1 MHTDKKTYT
10 VLLVQIVNRNLG
22 DAVIADNTVFLIQK
36 ALPKRLQK
44 HTQILRYNI
53 QSQDRLPL
61 TAADAIVF
69 AGGGLIKF
77 KQEHF
82 YEDVIRILEQADA
95 LQIPVFFNAVGVEGY
110 DEEDERCQRLKAAL
124 QLPCVKGIT
133 CRDDIETLQK
143 NYLPES
149 TVPVYSV
156 PDVAV
161 LSSTVYARQLQKKSK
176 RQQPLIGLG
185 ITRERLFSDYGNE
198 DINKEYLLQ
207 FWKETTELL
216 EEKGYA
222 WCVFTNGLD
231 RDEVF
236 ATKVL
241 DFIGHGERVPAPAEP
256 RQLAQNIQQ
265 FDGII
270 AGRMHTHILAFT
282 LGVPSVGFVWNDKV
296 RFWSNRV
303 GTPERFV
310 MPENLQAESVVSRLE
325 AALEKGVTPL
335 PKESKQSLLSPLRN
349 FLESALRLPQPKAA
363 SGTPEKASFA
373 REHMV
378 ALGLG
383 SALLQYDRLNSP
395 EALQNSLRH
404 GFRYVHVDIRL
415 DADGTLVCVNG
426 WNRNTYRRLGLP
438 LPEEGPCP
446 PLSTEKFL
454 QQHYY
459 GLYQAATLADV
470 LRRFRK
476 LLLFPAYADARLILD
491 IGTPETGA
499 QQELFFQK
507 LWEAFQVSHGGPF
520 LSSQHIMIRLRRK
533 KDYELL
539 RAAPLD
545 FTVIYQLPK
554 SGFAAEG
561 QEQQLHRQLQF
572 CQKKKI
578 PIVSVSAENWNQ
590 ETAVLCKEAGKQVM
604 VFSYSGVDDLARA
617 LALGADFVVSRFYTP
632 DDVSCY
638 IQNSFLLEQN
648 IKEDEKNE

>member
-1 MHTDKKTYT
+1 MHTNKTPYT

-22 DAVIADNTVFLIQK
+22 DAVIADNAAFLIQK
-36 ALPKRLQK
+36 ALSRRLRKQ
-44 HTQILRYNI
+44 TRILKYNI
-53 QSQDRLPL
+53 QSGDRLPL
-61 TAADAIVF
+61 TAADAIIF

-77 KQEHF
+77 RQEHF
-82 YEDVIRILEQADA
+82 YENVIHILEEADT
-95 LQIPVFFNAVGVEGY
+95 LQIPVFLNAVGVEGY

-124 QLPCVKGIT
+124 QLSCVKGIT
-133 CRDDIETLQK
+133 CRDDIDTLQK
-143 NYLPES
+143 DYLPES
-149 TVPVYSV
+149 TIPISAV

-161 LSSTVYARQLQKKSK
+161 FSKSVYAGQLQKKPK

-185 ITRERLFSDYGNE
+185 ITREQLFSDYGNE
-198 DINKEYLLQ
+198 EINKDYLLQ
-207 FWKETTELL
+207 FWKNVTQLL

-222 WCVFTNGLD
+222 WRVFTNGLN

-241 DFIGHGERVPAPAEP
+241 DFIGHGERIPAPAEP
-256 RQLAQNIQQ
+256 WQLAQTIQQ

-282 LGVPSVGFVWNDKV
+282 LGVPSVGFIWNEKV
-296 RFWSNRV
+296 RFWSSRV

-310 MPENLQAESVVSRLE
+310 SPEELQAEAVVSRLE
-325 AALEKGVTPL
+325 AALAEGVTPL
-335 PKESKQSLLSPLRN
+335 SEESKNSLISPLHN
-349 FLESALRLPQPKAA
+349 FLEDAFRLQQPKAA
-363 SGTPEKASFA
+363 SASPETASFA

-395 EALQNSLRH
+395 EALQNSLQRE
-404 GFRYVHVDIRL
+404 FRYVHVDVRL
-415 DADGTLVCVNG
+415 DADNTLVCVNG
-426 WNRNTYRRLGLP
+426 WNQSTYRRLGLP

-446 PLSTEKFL
+446 PISAQEFL

-459 GLYQAATLADV
+459 GLYPTATLADV

-491 IGTPETGA
+491 IGSPETGA
-499 QQELFFQK
+499 RQELFFQK

-520 LSSQHIMIRLRRK
+520 MTSQHIMIRLRRK
-533 KDYELL
+533 KDYDLL

-561 QEQQLHRQLQF
+561 MEQQLHRQLQF

-578 PIVSVSAENWNQ
+578 PIVSVSAENWNP
-590 ETAVLCKEAGKQVM
+590 ETAALCKDAGMQVM
-604 VFSYSGVDDLARA
+604 VFSYSGADDLAKA
-617 LALGADFVVSRFYTP
+617 LSLGADFVVSRFLNP

-638 IQNSFLLEQN
+638 IHNSFLLEQT
-648 IKEDEKNE
+648 IEEEKKNE

>member
-1 MHTDKKTYT
+1 MHTNKTPYT

-22 DAVIADNTVFLIQK
+22 DAVIADNAAFLIQK
-36 ALPKRLQK
+36 ALSRRLRKQ
-44 HTQILRYNI
+44 TRILKYNI
-53 QSQDRLPL
+53 QSGDRLPL
-61 TAADAIVF
+61 TAADAIIF

-77 KQEHF
+77 RQEHF
-82 YEDVIRILEQADA
+82 YENVIHILEEADT
-95 LQIPVFFNAVGVEGY
+95 LQIPVFLNAVGVEGY

-124 QLPCVKGIT
+124 QLSCVKGIT
-133 CRDDIETLQK
+133 CRDDIDTLQK
-143 NYLPES
+143 DYLPES
-149 TVPVYSV
+149 TIPISAV

-161 LSSTVYARQLQKKSK
+161 FSKSVYAGQLQKKPK

-185 ITRERLFSDYGNE
+185 ITREQLFSDYGNE
-198 DINKEYLLQ
+198 EINKDYLLQ
-207 FWKETTELL
+207 FWKDVTQLL

-222 WCVFTNGLD
+222 WRVFTNGLN

-241 DFIGHGERVPAPAEP
+241 DFIGHGERIPAPAEP
-256 RQLAQNIQQ
+256 WQLAQTIQQ

-282 LGVPSVGFVWNDKV
+282 LGVPSVGFIWNEKV
-296 RFWSNRV
+296 RFWSSRV

-310 MPENLQAESVVSRLE
+310 SPEELQAEAVVSRLE
-325 AALEKGVTPL
+325 AALVEGVTPL
-335 PKESKQSLLSPLRN
+335 SEESKNSLISPLHN
-349 FLESALRLPQPKAA
+349 FLEDAFRLQQPKAA
-363 SGTPEKASFA
+363 SASPETASFA

-395 EALQNSLRH
+395 EALQNSLQRE
-404 GFRYVHVDIRL
+404 FRYVHVDVRL
-415 DADGTLVCVNG
+415 DADNTLVCVNG
-426 WNRNTYRRLGLP
+426 WNQSTYRRLGLP

-446 PLSTEKFL
+446 PISAQEFL

-459 GLYQAATLADV
+459 GLYPTATLADV

-491 IGTPETGA
+491 IGSPETGA
-499 QQELFFQK
+499 RQELFFQK

-520 LSSQHIMIRLRRK
+520 MTSQHIMIRLRRK
-533 KDYELL
+533 KDYDLL

-561 QEQQLHRQLQF
+561 MEQQLHRQLQF

-578 PIVSVSAENWNQ
+578 SIVSVSAENWNP
-590 ETAVLCKEAGKQVM
+590 ETAALCKDAGMQVM
-604 VFSYSGVDDLARA
+604 VFSYSGADDLAKA
-617 LALGADFVVSRFYTP
+617 LSLGADFVVSRFLNP

-638 IQNSFLLEQN
+638 IHNSFLLEQT
-648 IKEDEKNE
+648 IEEEKKNE

>member
-1 MHTDKKTYT
+1 MPINKNSYT

-22 DAVIADNTVFLIQK
+22 DAVIADNAVYLIQK
-36 ALPKRLQK
+36 ALSRRLRKQ
-44 HTQILRYNI
+44 TRIIRYNI
-53 QSQDRLPL
+53 QSGDRLPL
-61 TAADAIVF
+61 TAADGIVF

-77 KQEHF
+77 WQEHF
-82 YEDVIRILEQADA
+82 YEDVIRILEEANA
-95 LQIPVFFNAVGVEGY
+95 LQIPVFLNAVGVEGY

-143 NYLPES
+143 DYLPEHTIPIS
-149 TVPVYSV
+149 SV

-161 LSSTVYARQLQKKSK
+161 FSKSVYAGHLQKKPK

-185 ITRERLFSDYGNE
+185 ITRERLFADYGNE
-198 DINKEYLLQ
+198 TIDKDYLLQ
-207 FWKETTELL
+207 FWKEVTELL
-216 EEKGYA
+216 EEEGYA
-222 WCVFTNGLD
+222 WRVFTNGLD

-241 DFIGHGERVPAPAEP
+241 EFIGHGERIPAPAEP
-256 RQLAQNIQQ
+256 WQLAQNIQQ

-282 LGVPSVGFVWNDKV
+282 LGVPGVGFVWNDKV

-303 GTPERFV
+303 GIPERFV
-310 MPENLQAESVVSRLE
+310 SPEDLQAEAVVSRLE
-325 AALEKGVTPL
+325 AALAEGVTPL
-335 PKESKQSLLSPLRN
+335 SEESRNSLISPLHD
-349 FLESALRLPQPKAA
+349 FLEEAFRLSQPKAA
-363 SGTPEKASFA
+363 SASPETATFA
-373 REHMV
+373 REHVV

-395 EALQNSLRH
+395 DALQNSLQH
-404 GFRYVHVDIRL
+404 GFRYVQVDIRL
-415 DADGTLVCVNG
+415 DADGTMVCVNG
-426 WNRNTYRRLGLP
+426 WNRSTYRRLGLP

-446 PLSTEKFL
+446 PLSTQEFL
-454 QQHYY
+454 QQKYY
-459 GLYQAATLADV
+459 GLYPTSTLADV

-520 LSSQHIMIRLRRK
+520 MTSQHIMIRLRRK
-533 KDYELL
+533 KDYDLL

-554 SGFAAEG
+554 SGFAVEG

-572 CQKKKI
+572 CQKKQI
-578 PIVSVSAENWNQ
+578 PVVSVSAEHWNP
-590 ETAVLCKEAGKQVM
+590 ETAALCKDAGVQVI
-604 VFSYSGVDDLARA
+604 VFAYSSVDDLAKA
-617 LALGADFVVSRFYTP
+617 LSLGADFVVSRFSHP
-632 DDVSCY
+632 EDVSCY
-638 IQNSFLLEQN
+638 IQNSFLLEQT
-648 IKEDEKNE
+648 IEEDETNE

>member
-1 MHTDKKTYT
+1 MHTNKTPYT

-22 DAVIADNTVFLIQK
+22 DAVIADNAAFLIQK
-36 ALPKRLQK
+36 ALSRRLRKQ
-44 HTQILRYNI
+44 TRILKYNI
-53 QSQDRLPL
+53 QSGDRLPL
-61 TAADAIVF
+61 TAADAIIF

-77 KQEHF
+77 RQEHF
-82 YEDVIRILEQADA
+82 YENVIHILEEADT
-95 LQIPVFFNAVGVEGY
+95 LQIPVFLNAVGVEGY

-124 QLPCVKGIT
+124 QLSCVKGIT
-133 CRDDIETLQK
+133 CRDDIDTLQK
-143 NYLPES
+143 DYLPES
-149 TVPVYSV
+149 TIPISAV

-161 LSSTVYARQLQKKSK
+161 FSKSVYAGQLQKKPK

-185 ITRERLFSDYGNE
+185 ITREQLFSDYGNE
-198 DINKEYLLQ
+198 EINKDYLLQ
-207 FWKETTELL
+207 FWKDVTQLL

-222 WCVFTNGLD
+222 WRVFTNGLN

-241 DFIGHGERVPAPAEP
+241 DFIGHGERIPAPAEP
-256 RQLAQNIQQ
+256 WQLAQTIQQ

-282 LGVPSVGFVWNDKV
+282 LGVPSVGFIWNEKV

-310 MPENLQAESVVSRLE
+310 SPEELQAEAVVSRLE
-325 AALEKGVTPL
+325 AALAEGVTPL
-335 PKESKQSLLSPLRN
+335 SEESKNSLNSPLHN
-349 FLESALRLPQPKAA
+349 FLEDAFRLQQPKAA
-363 SGTPEKASFA
+363 SASPETASFA

-395 EALQNSLRH
+395 EALQNSLQR
-404 GFRYVHVDIRL
+404 GFRYVHVDVRL
-415 DADGTLVCVNG
+415 DADNTLVCVNG
-426 WNRNTYRRLGLP
+426 WNQSTYRRLGLP

-446 PLSTEKFL
+446 PLSAQEFL

-459 GLYQAATLADV
+459 GLYPTATLADV

-491 IGTPETGA
+491 IGSPETGA
-499 QQELFFQK
+499 RQELFFQK

-520 LSSQHIMIRLRRK
+520 MTSQHIMIRLRRK
-533 KDYELL
+533 KDYDLL

-561 QEQQLHRQLQF
+561 MEQQLHRQLQF

-578 PIVSVSAENWNQ
+578 PIVSVSAENWNP
-590 ETAVLCKEAGKQVM
+590 ETAALCKDAGMQVM
-604 VFSYSGVDDLARA
+604 VFSYSGADDLAKA
-617 LALGADFVVSRFYTP
+617 LSLGADFVVSRFLNP

-638 IQNSFLLEQN
+638 IHNSFLLEQT
-648 IKEDEKNE
+648 IEEEKKNE

>member
-1 MHTDKKTYT
+1 MHTNKTPYT

-22 DAVIADNTVFLIQK
+22 DAVIADNAAFLIQK
-36 ALPKRLQK
+36 ALSRRLRKQ
-44 HTQILRYNI
+44 TRILKYNI
-53 QSQDRLPL
+53 QSGDRLPL
-61 TAADAIVF
+61 TAADAIIF

-77 KQEHF
+77 RQEHF
-82 YEDVIRILEQADA
+82 YENVIHILEEADT
-95 LQIPVFFNAVGVEGY
+95 LQIPVFLNAVGVEGY

-124 QLPCVKGIT
+124 QLSCVKGIT
-133 CRDDIETLQK
+133 CRDDIDTLQK
-143 NYLPES
+143 DYLPES
-149 TVPVYSV
+149 TIPISAV

-161 LSSTVYARQLQKKSK
+161 FSKSVYAGQLQKKPK

-185 ITRERLFSDYGNE
+185 ITREQLFSDYGNE
-198 DINKEYLLQ
+198 EINKDYLLQ
-207 FWKETTELL
+207 FWKDVTQLL

-222 WCVFTNGLD
+222 WRVFTNGLN

-241 DFIGHGERVPAPAEP
+241 DFIGHGERIPAPAEP
-256 RQLAQNIQQ
+256 WQLAQTIQQ
-265 FDGII
+265 FDSII

-282 LGVPSVGFVWNDKV
+282 LGVPSVGFIWNEKV
-296 RFWSNRV
+296 RFWSSRV

-310 MPENLQAESVVSRLE
+310 SPEELQAEAVVSRLE
-325 AALEKGVTPL
+325 AALVEGVTPL
-335 PKESKQSLLSPLRN
+335 SEESKNSLISPLHN
-349 FLESALRLPQPKAA
+349 FLEDAFRLQQPKAA
-363 SGTPEKASFA
+363 SASPETASFA

-395 EALQNSLRH
+395 EALQNSLQR
-404 GFRYVHVDIRL
+404 GFRYVHVDVRL
-415 DADGTLVCVNG
+415 DADNTLVCVNG
-426 WNRNTYRRLGLP
+426 WNQSTYRRLGLP

-446 PLSTEKFL
+446 PLSAQEFL

-459 GLYQAATLADV
+459 GLYPTATLADV

-491 IGTPETGA
+491 IGSPETGA
-499 QQELFFQK
+499 RQELFFQK

-520 LSSQHIMIRLRRK
+520 MTSQHIMIRLRRK
-533 KDYELL
+533 KDYDLL

-561 QEQQLHRQLQF
+561 MEQQLHRQLQF

-578 PIVSVSAENWNQ
+578 PIVSVSAENWNP
-590 ETAVLCKEAGKQVM
+590 ETAALCKDAGMQVM
-604 VFSYSGVDDLARA
+604 VFSYSGADDLAKA
-617 LALGADFVVSRFYTP
+617 LSLGADFVVSRFLNP

-638 IQNSFLLEQN
+638 IHNSFLLEQT
-648 IKEDEKNE
+648 IEEEKKNE

>member
-1 MHTDKKTYT
+1 MHTNKTPYT

-22 DAVIADNTVFLIQK
+22 DAVIADNAAFLIQK
-36 ALPKRLQK
+36 ALSRRLRKQ
-44 HTQILRYNI
+44 TRILKYNI
-53 QSQDRLPL
+53 QSGDRLPL
-61 TAADAIVF
+61 TAADAIIF

-77 KQEHF
+77 RQEHF
-82 YEDVIRILEQADA
+82 YENVIHILEEADT
-95 LQIPVFFNAVGVEGY
+95 LQIPVFLNAVGVEGY

-124 QLPCVKGIT
+124 QLSCVKGIT
-133 CRDDIETLQK
+133 CRDDIDTLQK
-143 NYLPES
+143 DYLPES
-149 TVPVYSV
+149 TIPISAV

-161 LSSTVYARQLQKKSK
+161 FSKSVYAGQLQKKPK

-185 ITRERLFSDYGNE
+185 ITREQLFSDYGNE
-198 DINKEYLLQ
+198 EINKDYLLQ
-207 FWKETTELL
+207 FWKDVTQLL

-222 WCVFTNGLD
+222 WRVFTNGLN

-241 DFIGHGERVPAPAEP
+241 DFIGHGERIPAPAEP
-256 RQLAQNIQQ
+256 WQLAQTIQQ
-265 FDGII
+265 FDSII

-282 LGVPSVGFVWNDKV
+282 LGVPSVGFIWNEKV

-310 MPENLQAESVVSRLE
+310 SPEELQAEAVVSRLE
-325 AALEKGVTPL
+325 AALAEGVTPL
-335 PKESKQSLLSPLRN
+335 SEESKNSLISPLHN
-349 FLESALRLPQPKAA
+349 FLEDAFRLQQPKAA
-363 SGTPEKASFA
+363 SASPETASFA

-395 EALQNSLRH
+395 EALQNSLQR
-404 GFRYVHVDIRL
+404 GFRYVHVDVRL
-415 DADGTLVCVNG
+415 DADNTLVCVNG
-426 WNRNTYRRLGLP
+426 WNQSTYRRLGLP

-446 PLSTEKFL
+446 PLSAQEFL

-459 GLYQAATLADV
+459 GLYPTATLADV

-491 IGTPETGA
+491 IGSPETGA
-499 QQELFFQK
+499 RQELFFQK

-520 LSSQHIMIRLRRK
+520 MTSQHIMIRLRRK
-533 KDYELL
+533 KDYDLL

-561 QEQQLHRQLQF
+561 MEQQLHRQLQF

-578 PIVSVSAENWNQ
+578 SIVSVSAENWNP
-590 ETAVLCKEAGKQVM
+590 ETAALCKDAGMQVM
-604 VFSYSGVDDLARA
+604 VFSYSGADDLAKA
-617 LALGADFVVSRFYTP
+617 LSLGADFVVSRFLNP

-638 IQNSFLLEQN
+638 IHNSFLLEQT
-648 IKEDEKNE
+648 IEEEKKNE

>member
-1 MHTDKKTYT
+1 MHTNKTPYT

-22 DAVIADNTVFLIQK
+22 DAVIADNAAFLIQK
-36 ALPKRLQK
+36 ALSRRLRKQ
-44 HTQILRYNI
+44 TRILKYNI
-53 QSQDRLPL
+53 QSGDRLPL
-61 TAADAIVF
+61 TAADAIIF

-77 KQEHF
+77 RQEHF
-82 YEDVIRILEQADA
+82 YENVIHILEEADT
-95 LQIPVFFNAVGVEGY
+95 LQIPVFLNAVGVEGY

-124 QLPCVKGIT
+124 QLSCVKGIT
-133 CRDDIETLQK
+133 CRDDIDTLQK
-143 NYLPES
+143 DYLPES
-149 TVPVYSV
+149 TIPISAV

-161 LSSTVYARQLQKKSK
+161 FSKSVYAGQLQKKPK

-185 ITRERLFSDYGNE
+185 ITREQLFSDYGNE
-198 DINKEYLLQ
+198 EINKDYLLQ
-207 FWKETTELL
+207 FWKDVTQLL

-222 WCVFTNGLD
+222 WRVFTNGLN

-241 DFIGHGERVPAPAEP
+241 DFIGHGERIPAPAEP
-256 RQLAQNIQQ
+256 WQLAQTIQQ

-282 LGVPSVGFVWNDKV
+282 LGVPSVGFIWNEKV
-296 RFWSNRV
+296 RFWSSRV

-310 MPENLQAESVVSRLE
+310 SPEELQAEAVVSRLE
-325 AALEKGVTPL
+325 AALAEGVTPL
-335 PKESKQSLLSPLRN
+335 SEESKNSLISPLHN
-349 FLESALRLPQPKAA
+349 FLEDAFRLQQPKAA
-363 SGTPEKASFA
+363 SASPETASFA

-395 EALQNSLRH
+395 EALQNSLQRE
-404 GFRYVHVDIRL
+404 FRYVHVDVRL
-415 DADGTLVCVNG
+415 DADNTLVCVNG
-426 WNRNTYRRLGLP
+426 WNQSTYRRLGLP

-446 PLSTEKFL
+446 PLSAQEFL

-459 GLYQAATLADV
+459 GLYPTATLADV

-491 IGTPETGA
+491 IGSPETGA
-499 QQELFFQK
+499 RQELFFQK

-520 LSSQHIMIRLRRK
+520 MTSQHIMIRLRRK
-533 KDYELL
+533 KDYDLL

-561 QEQQLHRQLQF
+561 MEQQLHRQLQF

-578 PIVSVSAENWNQ
+578 PIVSVSAENWNP
-590 ETAVLCKEAGKQVM
+590 ETAALCKDAGMQVM
-604 VFSYSGVDDLARA
+604 VFSYSGADDLAKA
-617 LALGADFVVSRFYTP
+617 LSLGADFVVSRFLNP

-638 IQNSFLLEQN
+638 IHNSFLLEQT
-648 IKEDEKNE
+648 IEEEKKNE

>member
-1 MHTDKKTYT
+1 MHTNKKPYT

-22 DAVIADNTVFLIQK
+22 DAVIADNAAFLIQK
-36 ALPKRLQK
+36 ALSSRLRKQ
-44 HTQILRYNI
+44 TRILKYNI
-53 QSQDRLPL
+53 QSEDRLPL

-77 KQEHF
+77 RQEHF
-82 YEDVIRILEQADA
+82 YEDVIRILEEANA
-95 LQIPVFFNAVGVEGY
+95 LQIPVFLNAVGVEGY
-110 DEEDERCQRLKAAL
+110 DEEDERCQRLKVAL

-143 NYLPES
+143 DYLPES
-149 TVPVYSV
+149 SIPISSV

-161 LSSTVYARQLQKKSK
+161 LSKAVYAGQLQKKPK
-176 RQQPLIGLG
+176 WQQPLIGLG

-198 DINKEYLLQ
+198 EINKDYLLQ
-207 FWKETTELL
+207 FWKEVTELL

-222 WCVFTNGLD
+222 WRVFTNGLD

-241 DFIGHGERVPAPAEP
+241 DFIGHGERIPAPAEP
-256 RQLAQNIQQ
+256 WQLVQNIQQ

-270 AGRMHTHILAFT
+270 AGRMHTHILAFA
-282 LGVPSVGFVWNDKV
+282 LGVPGVGFVWNDKV
-296 RFWSNRV
+296 RFWSNRI

-310 MPENLQAESVVSRLE
+310 EPEDLQAETVVSRLE
-325 AALEKGVTPL
+325 AALAEGVTPL
-335 PKESKQSLLSPLRN
+335 PEEKKNSLVSPLHN
-349 FLESALRLPQPKAA
+349 FLEDAFRLQQPKAA
-363 SGTPEKASFA
+363 SVSPETASFA

-383 SALLQYDRLNSP
+383 STRQQYDRLNSP
-395 EALQNSLRH
+395 EALQNSLQR
-404 GFRYVHVDIRL
+404 GFRYVHVDVRL
-415 DADGTLVCVNG
+415 DADNTLVCVNG

-446 PLSTEKFL
+446 PLSAQEFL

-459 GLYQAATLADV
+459 GLYPTATLADV

-491 IGTPETGA
+491 IGSPETGA
-499 QQELFFQK
+499 RQELFFQK

-520 LSSQHIMIRLRRK
+520 MTSQHIMIRLRRK
-533 KDYELL
+533 RDYDLL
-539 RAAPLD
+539 RSAPLD
-545 FTVIYQLPK
+545 FTVIYQLPQ

-561 QEQQLHRQLQF
+561 QEQQLYRQLQF

-578 PIVSVSAENWNQ
+578 PIVSVSAEHWNP
-590 ETAVLCKEAGKQVM
+590 ETAALCKDAGMQIM
-604 VFSYSGVDDLARA
+604 AFSYSGADDLAKA
-617 LALGADFVVSRFYTP
+617 LSLGADFVVSRFLDP
-632 DDVSCY
+632 NDVSCY
-638 IQNSFLLEQN
+638 IHNSFLLEQT
-648 IKEDEKNE
+648 IEEEEKNE

>member
-1 MHTDKKTYT
+1 MRKNKNPYT

-22 DAVIADNTVFLIQK
+22 DAVIADNAVSLMQK
-36 ALPKRLQK
+36 TLPRRLRKQ
-44 HTQILRYNI
+44 TRIIRYNI
-53 QSQDRLPL
+53 QSGDCLPL

-77 KQEHF
+77 RQEHF
-82 YEDVIRILEQADA
+82 YEDVIRLLEEANA
-95 LQIPVFFNAVGVEGY
+95 LQIPVFLNAVGVEGY
-110 DEEDERCQRLKAAL
+110 DKEDERCQRLKAAL

-143 NYLPES
+143 EYLPEHTIPIS
-149 TVPVYSV
+149 SV

-161 LSSTVYARQLQKKSK
+161 FSSTVYAGQLQKKPK

-185 ITRERLFSDYGNE
+185 ITRERLFADYGNE
-198 DINKEYLLQ
+198 TIDKDYLLQ
-207 FWKETTELL
+207 FWKDVTELL

-222 WCVFTNGLD
+222 WRVFTNGLD

-256 RQLAQNIQQ
+256 WQLAQNIQQ

-282 LGVPSVGFVWNDKV
+282 FGVPGIGFVWNDKV

-310 MPENLQAESVVSRLE
+310 APENLQAEAVVSRLE
-325 AALEKGVTPL
+325 AALAEGVTPL
-335 PKESKQSLLSPLRN
+335 SEESKNSLIPPLHD
-349 FLESALRLPQPKAA
+349 FLEEAFRVSQSKAA
-363 SGTPEKASFA
+363 SASPETASFA

-395 EALQNSLRH
+395 EALQNSLQK
-404 GFRYVHVDIRL
+404 GFRYVHVDVRL

-426 WNRNTYRRLGLP
+426 WNRSTYRRLGLP

-446 PLSTEKFL
+446 PLSTQEFL
-454 QQHYY
+454 QQKYY
-459 GLYQAATLADV
+459 GLYPTATLADV

-499 QQELFFQK
+499 RQELFFQK

-520 LSSQHIMIRLRRK
+520 MTSQHIMIRLRRK
-533 KDYELL
+533 KDYDLL

-578 PIVSVSAENWNQ
+578 PIVSVSAEHWNP
-590 ETAVLCKEAGKQVM
+590 ETAALCKEAGVQVM
-604 VFSYSGVDDLARA
+604 VFSYSSVDDLAKA
-617 LALGADFVVSRFYTP
+617 LSLGANFVVSRFSYP
-632 DDVSCY
+632 EDVSCY
-638 IQNSFLLEQN
+638 MPNSFLLEQT
-648 IKEDEKNE
+648 IEEDETNE

>member
-1 MHTDKKTYT
+1 MHTNKTPYT

-22 DAVIADNTVFLIQK
+22 DAVIADNAAFLIQK
-36 ALPKRLQK
+36 ALSRRLRKQ
-44 HTQILRYNI
+44 TRILKYNI
-53 QSQDRLPL
+53 QSGDRLPL
-61 TAADAIVF
+61 TAADAIIF

-77 KQEHF
+77 RQEHF
-82 YEDVIRILEQADA
+82 YENVIHILEEADT
-95 LQIPVFFNAVGVEGY
+95 LQIPVFLNAVGVEGY

-124 QLPCVKGIT
+124 QLSCVKGIT
-133 CRDDIETLQK
+133 CRDDIDTLQK
-143 NYLPES
+143 DYLPES
-149 TVPVYSV
+149 TIPLSAV

-161 LSSTVYARQLQKKSK
+161 FSKSVYAGQLQKKPK

-185 ITRERLFSDYGNE
+185 ITREQLFSDYGNKE
-198 DINKEYLLQ
+198 INKDYLLQ
-207 FWKETTELL
+207 FWKDVTQLL

-222 WCVFTNGLD
+222 WRVFTNGLNK
-231 RDEVF
+231 DEVF

-241 DFIGHGERVPAPAEP
+241 DFIGHGERIPAPAEP
-256 RQLAQNIQQ
+256 WQLAQTIQQ

-270 AGRMHTHILAFT
+270 AGRMHTHILSFT
-282 LGVPSVGFVWNDKV
+282 LGVPSVGFIWNEKV

-310 MPENLQAESVVSRLE
+310 SPEELQAEAVVSRLE
-325 AALEKGVTPL
+325 AALAEGVTPL
-335 PKESKQSLLSPLRN
+335 SEESKNSLISPLHN
-349 FLESALRLPQPKAA
+349 FLEDAFRLQQPKAA
-363 SGTPEKASFA
+363 SASPETASFA

-395 EALQNSLRH
+395 EALQNSLQRE
-404 GFRYVHVDIRL
+404 FRYVHVDVRL
-415 DADGTLVCVNG
+415 DADNTLVCVNG
-426 WNRNTYRRLGLP
+426 WNQSTYRRLGLP

-446 PLSTEKFL
+446 PISAQEFL

-459 GLYQAATLADV
+459 GLYPTATLADV

-491 IGTPETGA
+491 IGSPETGA
-499 QQELFFQK
+499 RQELFFQK

-520 LSSQHIMIRLRRK
+520 MTSQHIMIRLRRK
-533 KDYELL
+533 KDYDLL

-561 QEQQLHRQLQF
+561 MEQQLHRQLQF

-578 PIVSVSAENWNQ
+578 PIVSVSAENWNP
-590 ETAVLCKEAGKQVM
+590 ETAALCKDAGMQVM
-604 VFSYSGVDDLARA
+604 VFSYSGADDLAKA
-617 LALGADFVVSRFYTP
+617 LSLGADFVVSRFLNP

-638 IQNSFLLEQN
+638 IHNSFLLEQT
-648 IKEDEKNE
+648 IEEEKKNE

>member
-1 MHTDKKTYT
+1 MYTNKKPYT

-22 DAVIADNTVFLIQK
+22 DAVIADNAAFLIQK
-36 ALPKRLQK
+36 ALSTRLRKQ
-44 HTQILRYNI
+44 TQILKYNI
-53 QSQDRLPL
+53 QSGDRLPL

-77 KQEHF
+77 RQEHF
-82 YEDVIRILEQADA
+82 YEDVIRILEEANA
-95 LQIPVFFNAVGVEGY
+95 LQIPVFLNAVGVEGY
-110 DEEDERCQRLKAAL
+110 DEEDERCQRLKVAL

-143 NYLPES
+143 DYLPES
-149 TVPVYSV
+149 TIPISSV

-161 LSSTVYARQLQKKSK
+161 LSKAVYAGQLQKKPK

-198 DINKEYLLQ
+198 EINKDYLLQ
-207 FWKETTELL
+207 FWKEVTELL

-222 WCVFTNGLD
+222 WRVFTNGLD

-241 DFIGHGERVPAPAEP
+241 DFIGHGERIPAPAEP
-256 RQLAQNIQQ
+256 WQLVQNIQQ

-270 AGRMHTHILAFT
+270 AGRMHTHILAFA
-282 LGVPSVGFVWNDKV
+282 LGVPGVGFVWNDKV
-296 RFWSNRV
+296 RFWSNRI

-310 MPENLQAESVVSRLE
+310 EPEDLQAETVVSRLE
-325 AALEKGVTPL
+325 AALADGVTPL
-335 PKESKQSLLSPLRN
+335 PEEKKNSLVSPLHN
-349 FLESALRLPQPKAA
+349 FLEDAFRLQQPKAA
-363 SGTPEKASFA
+363 SVSPETASFA

-383 SALLQYDRLNSP
+383 STRRQYDRLNSP
-395 EALQNSLRH
+395 EALQNSLQR
-404 GFRYVHVDIRL
+404 GFRYVHVDVRL
-415 DADGTLVCVNG
+415 DADNTLVCVNG

-446 PLSTEKFL
+446 PLSAQEFL

-459 GLYQAATLADV
+459 GLYPTATLADV
-470 LRRFRK
+470 LRCFRK

-491 IGTPETGA
+491 IGSPETGA
-499 QQELFFQK
+499 RQELFFQK

-520 LSSQHIMIRLRRK
+520 MTSQHIMIRLRRK
-533 KDYELL
+533 RDYDLL

-545 FTVIYQLPK
+545 FTVIYQLPQ

-578 PIVSVSAENWNQ
+578 PIVSVSAEHWNQ
-590 ETAVLCKEAGKQVM
+590 ETAALCKDAGMQIM
-604 VFSYSGVDDLARA
+604 VFSYSGADDLAKA
-617 LALGADFVVSRFYTP
+617 LSLGADFVVSRFLDP
-632 DDVSCY
+632 NDVSCY
-638 IQNSFLLEQN
+638 IHNSFLLEQT
-648 IKEDEKNE
+648 IEEEEKNE

>member
-1 MHTDKKTYT
+1 MHTNKTPYT

-22 DAVIADNTVFLIQK
+22 DAVIADNAAFLIQK
-36 ALPKRLQK
+36 ALSRRLRKQTRTLK
-44 HTQILRYNI
+44 YNI
-53 QSQDRLPL
+53 QSGDRLPL
-61 TAADAIVF
+61 TAADAIIF

-77 KQEHF
+77 RQEHF
-82 YEDVIRILEQADA
+82 YENVIHILEEADT
-95 LQIPVFFNAVGVEGY
+95 LQIPVFLNAVGVEGY

-124 QLPCVKGIT
+124 QLACVKGIT
-133 CRDDIETLQK
+133 CRDDIDTLQK
-143 NYLPES
+143 DYLPES
-149 TVPVYSV
+149 TIPISAV

-161 LSSTVYARQLQKKSK
+161 FSKSVYAGQLQKKPT

-185 ITRERLFSDYGNE
+185 ITREQLFSDYGNE
-198 DINKEYLLQ
+198 EINKDYLLQ
-207 FWKETTELL
+207 FWKNVTQLL

-222 WCVFTNGLD
+222 WRVFTNGLN

-241 DFIGHGERVPAPAEP
+241 DFIGHGERIPAPAEP
-256 RQLAQNIQQ
+256 WQLAQTIQQ

-282 LGVPSVGFVWNDKV
+282 LGVPSVGFIWNEKV
-296 RFWSNRV
+296 RFWSSRV

-310 MPENLQAESVVSRLE
+310 SPEELQAEAVVSRLE
-325 AALEKGVTPL
+325 AALAEGVTPL
-335 PKESKQSLLSPLRN
+335 SEESKNSLISPLHN
-349 FLESALRLPQPKAA
+349 FLEDAFRLQQPKAA
-363 SGTPEKASFA
+363 SASPETASFA

-395 EALQNSLRH
+395 EALQNSLQR
-404 GFRYVHVDIRL
+404 GFRYVHVDVRL
-415 DADGTLVCVNG
+415 DADNTLVCVNG
-426 WNRNTYRRLGLP
+426 WNQSTYRRLGLP

-446 PLSTEKFL
+446 PLSAQEFL

-459 GLYQAATLADV
+459 GLYPTATLADV

-491 IGTPETGA
+491 IGSPETGA
-499 QQELFFQK
+499 RQELFFQK

-520 LSSQHIMIRLRRK
+520 MTSQHIMIRLRRK
-533 KDYELL
+533 KDYDLL

-561 QEQQLHRQLQF
+561 MEQQLHRQLQF

-578 PIVSVSAENWNQ
+578 PIVSVSAENWNP
-590 ETAVLCKEAGKQVM
+590 ETAALCKDAGMQVM
-604 VFSYSGVDDLARA
+604 VFSYSGADDLAKA
-617 LALGADFVVSRFYTP
+617 LSLGADFVVSRFLNP

-638 IQNSFLLEQN
+638 IHNSFLLEQT
-648 IKEDEKNE
+648 IEEEKKNE

>member
-1 MHTDKKTYT
+1 MHTNKTPYT

-22 DAVIADNTVFLIQK
+22 DAVIADNAAFLIQK
-36 ALPKRLQK
+36 ALSRRLRKQ
-44 HTQILRYNI
+44 TRILKYNI
-53 QSQDRLPL
+53 QSGDRLPL
-61 TAADAIVF
+61 TAADAIIF

-77 KQEHF
+77 RQEHF
-82 YEDVIRILEQADA
+82 YENVIHILEEADT
-95 LQIPVFFNAVGVEGY
+95 LQIPVFLNAVGVEGY

-124 QLPCVKGIT
+124 QLSCVKGIT
-133 CRDDIETLQK
+133 CRDDIDTLQK
-143 NYLPES
+143 DYLPES
-149 TVPVYSV
+149 TIPISAV

-161 LSSTVYARQLQKKSK
+161 FSKSVYAGQLQKKPK

-185 ITRERLFSDYGNE
+185 ITREQLFSDYGNE
-198 DINKEYLLQ
+198 EINKDYLLQ
-207 FWKETTELL
+207 FWKDVTQLL

-222 WCVFTNGLD
+222 WRVFTNGLN

-241 DFIGHGERVPAPAEP
+241 DFIGHGERIPAPAEP
-256 RQLAQNIQQ
+256 WQLAQTIQQ

-282 LGVPSVGFVWNDKV
+282 LGVPSVGFIWNEKV
-296 RFWSNRV
+296 RFWSSRV

-310 MPENLQAESVVSRLE
+310 SPEELQAEAVVSRLE
-325 AALEKGVTPL
+325 AALAEGVTPL
-335 PKESKQSLLSPLRN
+335 SEESKNSLISPLHN
-349 FLESALRLPQPKAA
+349 FLEDAFRLQQPKAA
-363 SGTPEKASFA
+363 SASPETASFA

-395 EALQNSLRH
+395 EALQNSLQRE
-404 GFRYVHVDIRL
+404 FRYVHVDVRL
-415 DADGTLVCVNG
+415 DADNTLVCVNG
-426 WNRNTYRRLGLP
+426 WNQSTYRRLGLP

-446 PLSTEKFL
+446 PISAQEFL

-459 GLYQAATLADV
+459 GLYPTATLADV

-491 IGTPETGA
+491 IGSPETGA
-499 QQELFFQK
+499 RQELFFQK

-520 LSSQHIMIRLRRK
+520 MTSQHIMIRLRRK
-533 KDYELL
+533 KDYDLL

-561 QEQQLHRQLQF
+561 MEQQLHRQLQF

-578 PIVSVSAENWNQ
+578 PIVSVSAENWNP
-590 ETAVLCKEAGKQVM
+590 ETAALCKDAGMQVM
-604 VFSYSGVDDLARA
+604 VFSYSGADDLAKA
-617 LALGADFVVSRFYTP
+617 LSLGADFVVSRFLNP

-638 IQNSFLLEQN
+638 IHNSFLLEQT
-648 IKEDEKNE
+648 IEEEKKNE

>member
-1 MHTDKKTYT
+1 MHTNKTPYT

-22 DAVIADNTVFLIQK
+22 DAVIADNAAFLIQK
-36 ALPKRLQK
+36 ALSRRLRKQTRTLK
-44 HTQILRYNI
+44 YNI
-53 QSQDRLPL
+53 QSGDRLPL
-61 TAADAIVF
+61 TAADAIIF

-77 KQEHF
+77 RQEHF
-82 YEDVIRILEQADA
+82 YENVIHILEEADT
-95 LQIPVFFNAVGVEGY
+95 LQIPVFLNAVGVEGY

-124 QLPCVKGIT
+124 QLACVKGIT
-133 CRDDIETLQK
+133 CRDDIDTLQK
-143 NYLPES
+143 DYLPES
-149 TVPVYSV
+149 TIPISAV

-161 LSSTVYARQLQKKSK
+161 FSKSVYAGQLQKKPT

-185 ITRERLFSDYGNE
+185 ITREQLFSDYGNE
-198 DINKEYLLQ
+198 EINKDYLLQ
-207 FWKETTELL
+207 FWKDVTQLL

-222 WCVFTNGLD
+222 WRVFTNGLNK
-231 RDEVF
+231 DEVF

-241 DFIGHGERVPAPAEP
+241 DFIGHGERIPAPAEP
-256 RQLAQNIQQ
+256 WQLAQTIQQ

-282 LGVPSVGFVWNDKV
+282 LGVPSVGFIWNEKV
-296 RFWSNRV
+296 RFWSSRV

-310 MPENLQAESVVSRLE
+310 SPEELQAEAVVSRLE
-325 AALEKGVTPL
+325 AALAEGVTPL
-335 PKESKQSLLSPLRN
+335 SEESKNSLISPLHN
-349 FLESALRLPQPKAA
+349 FLEDAFRLQQPKAA
-363 SGTPEKASFA
+363 SASPETASFA

-395 EALQNSLRH
+395 EALQNSLQR
-404 GFRYVHVDIRL
+404 GFRYVHVDVRL
-415 DADGTLVCVNG
+415 DADNTLVCVNG
-426 WNRNTYRRLGLP
+426 WNQSTYRRLGLP

-446 PLSTEKFL
+446 PLSAQEFL

-459 GLYQAATLADV
+459 GLYPTATLADV

-491 IGTPETGA
+491 IGSPETGA
-499 QQELFFQK
+499 RQELFFQK

-520 LSSQHIMIRLRRK
+520 MTSQHIMIRLRRK
-533 KDYELL
+533 KDYDLL

-561 QEQQLHRQLQF
+561 MEQQLHRQLQF

-578 PIVSVSAENWNQ
+578 PIVSVSAENWNP
-590 ETAVLCKEAGKQVM
+590 ETAALCKDAGMQVM
-604 VFSYSGVDDLARA
+604 VFSYSGADDLAKA
-617 LALGADFVVSRFYTP
+617 LSLGADFVVSRFLNP

-638 IQNSFLLEQN
+638 IHNSFLLEQT
-648 IKEDEKNE
+648 IEEEKKNE